1 LQNKAILLGVVI
13 LSAFMV
19 IGCETGSQ
27 ETMNGDNELA
37 DTVFVNGTIYTVD
50 QDFSKVSAMAIKD
63 RKLIYVGNNKDA
75 EDYIGPETEVIDL
88 KSKTVIPGLNDGHIH
103 FTSLGTKLLEIDAF
117 NKPKQE
123 ILELVNKEAKNLDSG
138 EWILGRGWN
147 HELWPDESFPTK
159 EELDQVAPDNP
170 VVLTRV
176 DGHSVWVNSK
186 ALEMGGITKDTP
198 NPKGGEIIRD
208 RNGEATGV
216 LVDAARQS
224 VTAKIP
230 PYSEERLSEAQLKAQ
245 ETLFSNGITSA
256 SDAGANLEEI
266 NIMKEL
272 YKENDLKVRLN
283 VMIDN
288 TSSELG
294 ETFKHYLNKG
304 PEIGL
309 FDNRLTIGSVK
320 LMADGALGSR
330 SAALLDDYSDR
341 SGHKG
346 NYIYSDEQ
354 IYTLVKK
361 AREQSFQVATHAI
374 GDGAN
379 QQVIDTYEKVL
390 KEEPLEDHR
399 WRIEHYQISNANQI
413 EKIVELGVIPSMQ
426 PTHATSDKNM
436 AEDRLGAERIKY
448 SYAWRKIIDAGSR
461 IIGGS
466 DAPVELVN
474 PFHGIYAAVARMDRD
489 GNPPGGWY
497 PEEAMTRE
505 EALRAFTIWAAE
517 GSFEEDLKG
526 SLEKGKLADFLV
538 IDQDIMEIQEEQLKD
553 ISVLAT
559 VVGGEIVYE
568 N

>member
-1 LQNKAILLGVVI
+1 MQNKAILLGMVI
-13 LSAFMV
+13 VSIIMA
-19 IGCETGSQ
+19 IGCEAGNQ
-27 ETMNGDNELA
+27 ETINENNELA
-37 DTVFVNGTIYTVD
+37 ETVYVNGTIYTVD

-63 RKLIYVGNNKDA
+63 RKLVYVGNDKDA
-75 EDYIGPETEVIDL
+75 ENYIGPETEVIDL
-88 KSKTVIPGLNDGHIH
+88 KNKTVIPGLNDGHIH

-123 ILELVNKEAKNLDSG
+123 ILELVKKEAKALDSE

-147 HELWPDESFPTK
+147 HELWPDESFPTRD
-159 EELDQVAPDNP
+159 ELDQVAPDNP
-170 VVLTRV
+170 VALTRV

-186 ALEMGGITKDTP
+186 ALEIGGITKETP
-198 NPKGGEIIRD
+198 NPEGGEIIRD
-208 RNGEATGV
+208 ENGEATGV

-224 VTAKIP
+224 VTEKIP
-230 PYSEERLSEAQLKAQ
+230 PYSEERLAEAQLEAQ
-245 ETLFSNGITSA
+245 DTLLSNGITST

-288 TSSELG
+288 TFSELG

-330 SAALLDDYSDR
+330 SAALLDGYSDR

-354 IYTLVKK
+354 IYFLVKK
-361 AREQSFQVATHAI
+361 AREQGFQVATHAI

-390 KEEPLEDHR
+390 NENPLEDHR
-399 WRIEHYQISNANQI
+399 WRIEHYQISNASQI
-413 EKIVELGVIPSMQ
+413 EKIAELGIIPSMQ

-448 SYAWRKIIDAGSR
+448 SYAWRKIIDSGSH

-474 PFHGIYAAVARMDRD
+474 PFHGIYAAVTRMDRD
-489 GNPPGGWY
+489 GNPHGGWY
-497 PEEAMTRE
+497 PEEKMTRE
-505 EALRAFTIWAAE
+505 EAIRAFTIWAAE
-517 GSFEEDLKG
+517 GSLEEDLKG

-538 IDQDIMEIQEEQLKD
+538 IDQDIMEIPEEQLKD
-553 ISVLAT
+553 ITVLAT
-559 VVGGEIVYE
+559 VVGGNVVYE

>member
-1 LQNKAILLGVVI
+1 MVI
-13 LSAFMV
+13 VSIIMA
-19 IGCETGSQ
+19 IGCEAGNQ
-27 ETMNGDNELA
+27 ETINENNELA
-37 DTVFVNGTIYTVD
+37 ETVYVNGTIYTVD

-63 RKLIYVGNNKDA
+63 RKLVYVGNDKDA
-75 EDYIGPETEVIDL
+75 ENYIGPETEVIDL
-88 KSKTVIPGLNDGHIH
+88 KNKTVIPGLNDGHIH

-123 ILELVNKEAKNLDSG
+123 ILELVKKEAKALDSE

-147 HELWPDESFPTK
+147 HELWPDESFPTRD
-159 EELDQVAPDNP
+159 ELDQVAPDNP
-170 VVLTRV
+170 VALTRV

-186 ALEMGGITKDTP
+186 ALEIGGITKETP
-198 NPKGGEIIRD
+198 NPEGGEIIRD
-208 RNGEATGV
+208 ENGEATGV

-224 VTAKIP
+224 VTEKIP
-230 PYSEERLSEAQLKAQ
+230 PYSEERLAEAQLEAQ
-245 ETLFSNGITSA
+245 DTLLSNGITST

-288 TSSELG
+288 TFSELG

-330 SAALLDDYSDR
+330 SAALLDGYSDR

-354 IYTLVKK
+354 IYFLVKK
-361 AREQSFQVATHAI
+361 AREQGFQVATHAI

-390 KEEPLEDHR
+390 NENPLEDHR
-399 WRIEHYQISNANQI
+399 WRIEHYQISNASQI
-413 EKIVELGVIPSMQ
+413 EKIAELGIIPSMQ

-448 SYAWRKIIDAGSR
+448 SYAWRKIIDSGSH

-474 PFHGIYAAVARMDRD
+474 PFHGIYAAVTRMDRD
-489 GNPPGGWY
+489 GNPHGGWY
-497 PEEAMTRE
+497 PEEKMTRE
-505 EALRAFTIWAAE
+505 EAIRAFTIWAAE
-517 GSFEEDLKG
+517 GSLEEDLKG

-538 IDQDIMEIQEEQLKD
+538 IDQDIMEIPEEQLKD
-553 ISVLAT
+553 ITVLAT
-559 VVGGEIVYE
+559 VVGGNVVYE